1 MSLNYDLGEIQDYKN
16 LCYLPD
22 EVDEDGKETF
32 SINPVT
38 RALTFHAMSI
48 GMREITKKN
57 WKEFFIRVA
66 ALEAVEGASLH
77 KSGASY
83 PGEMPTIPR
92 PITKED
98 VVNHIGLATNVTT
111 RHASEFHKILAKN
124 LYDSEELA
132 DRIVQLI
139 KTKLD

>member
-38 RALTFHAMSI
+38 RALTFLSISI

-57 WKEFFIRVA
+57 WQEFFIRVA
-66 ALEAVEGASLH
+66 PYEAVEGASLH
-77 KSGASY
+77 KPGASY
-83 PGEMPTIPR
+83 PAIPR

-111 RHASEFHKILAKN
+111 RNANEFLKN
-124 LYDSEELA
+124 LAENLYLSEELKI
-132 DRIVQLI
+132 RLCF
-139 KTKLD
+139 TKLD